1 MEAGNG
7 LALQQPGT
15 TCNGGF
21 RALHGRVAARCT
33 PWPGRGAVVAARCTP
48 WPGRGAVVAAR
59 MQARQDPVRAL
70 AHVRPHGV

>member
-33 PWPGRGAVVAARCTP
+33 PWPGRGAVVAAR
-48 WPGRGAVVAAR
+48 